1 MKKKFEIPVTRIGYS
16 YKTITV
22 EANSQKEAEEIAL
35 DTAGDE
41 EFSERESDYVLPE
54 SDTTGEVFWV
64 KALLGEDACKNFSHI
79 ESAKTKDDIITA
91 FANEYG
97 EDEVKSCVGEVAMGI
112 QTFTFKTQAEA
123 DAFAYGIRTAE
134 GYLQGYVLTGDEYDI
149 ADIVE
154 KLDEQI
160 NE

>member
-1 MKKKFEIPVTRIGYS
+1 MKKTFEIPVTRIGYS

-22 EANSQKEAEEIAL
+22 EANSQEEAEEIAL

-54 SDTTGEVFWV
+54 SAGDETITV
-64 KALLGEDACKNFSHI
+64 KVLLGEDACKNFSHI
-79 ESAKTKDDIITA
+79 EFAKTKDDIITA

-97 EDEVKSCVGEVAMGI
+97 EDEVKSCVSEIAMGI

-123 DAFAYGIRTAE
+123 NAFAHGISTAQ
-134 GYLQGYVLTGDEYDI
+134 GYLEGGVLTSSAYDI
-149 ADIVE
+149 ADIIE